1 MFETFYDYTYTS
13 NLSLLSK
20 VLERVVKVQLDC
32 YMSKFSLYTKYQSAY
47 RAHHSTETALM
58 HVHNDTMTSLD
69 KQKEVVLVLLDLSA
83 AFDTLDHDILLS
95 RLEYRFGVTGIALKW
110 FRSYLCNREQCVS
123 VGSPP
128 IMSSYSKLICGIPQS

>member
-1 MFETFYDYTYTS
+1 
-13 NLSLLSK
+13 
-20 VLERVVKVQLDC
+20 
-32 YMSKFSLYTKYQSAY
+32 
-47 RAHHSTETALM
+47 
-58 HVHNDTMTSLD
+58 MTSLA

-83 AFDTLDHDILLS
+83 AFDTLDHDILLN

-128 IMSSYSKLICGIPQS
+128 IMSSYSKLICGIPQGSVLGHLLFTLYTAPLEDIILHHKLNCVFYTDDTQLYITCNSSIIC